1 MLFSEVVF
9 MMKSDRVIIPY
20 QKSWFERFR
29 KEIRNNWALYLLVS
43 IPVAYLII
51 FKYIPMYGVQI
62 AFRSYSPARSISGSQ
77 WLGFK
82 HFQTF
87 MTDFNFRQIMRN
99 TILISLYSL
108 CTFPLPIVLALAMN
122 SSRHR
127 GFAKVVQTATYAP
140 HFISMVVVVSMINVI
155 FAPTTGIVSSILNK
169 LGIIHGPL
177 TTLMTAE
184 AFPHLYVWSGVWQ
197 SLGWDSIIYMGALS
211 SVDDSLHEAA
221 LIDGATKWQRIVH
234 IDFAMILP
242 TIVVMLILR
251 SGSILSVGF
260 EKAFLMQN
268 DLNLARS
275 EIISTYTYKMGIS
288 QGQYSFSSALGLFNS
303 VINFAMVMLVNF
315 ISRKVTETS
324 LW

>member
-1 MLFSEVVF
+1 M
-9 MMKSDRVIIPY
+9 
-20 QKSWFERFR
+20 
-29 KEIRNNWALYLLVS
+29 
-43 IPVAYLII
+43 
-51 FKYIPMYGVQI
+51 
-62 AFRSYSPARSISGSQ
+62 
-77 WLGFK
+77 
-82 HFQTF
+82 
-87 MTDFNFRQIMRN
+87 
-99 TILISLYSL
+99 
-108 CTFPLPIVLALAMN
+108 
-122 SSRHR
+122 
-127 GFAKVVQTATYAP
+127 
-140 HFISMVVVVSMINVI
+140 
-155 FAPTTGIVSSILNK
+155 
-169 LGIIHGPL
+169 
-177 TTLMTAE
+177 
-184 AFPHLYVWSGVWQ
+184 
-197 SLGWDSIIYMGALS
+197 DSIIYMGALS

>member
-1 MLFSEVVF
+1 

-87 MTDFNFRQIMRN
+87 MTDFNFKQIMRN

-108 CTFPLPIVLALAMN
+108 CTFPLPIVLALMLN
-122 SSRHR
+122 YTRLS
-127 GFAKVVQTATYAP
+127 GFKKTVQLVSYAP
-140 HFISMVVVVSMINVI
+140 HFISTVVMVGLILQFFDQRS
-155 FAPTTGIVSSILNK
+155 GILNMLINA
-169 LGIIHGPL
+169 LGGESVYF
-177 TTLMTAE
+177 MAKAE
-184 AFPHLYVWSGVWQ
+184 YFRPIYVWSGVWQ
-197 SLGWDSIIYMGALS
+197 GVGYSSIIYIASLRGVS
-211 SVDDSLHEAA
+211 SELHEAA
-221 LIDGATKWQRIVH
+221 LIDGATLVQRIRHVD
-234 IDFAMILP
+234 IPSLLP
-242 TIVVMLILR
+242 TVCVLLIM
-251 SGSILSVGF
+251 SCGSLLSVGY
-260 EKAFLMQN
+260 EKVYLLQN
-268 DLNLARS
+268 SMNLNAS
-275 EIISTYTYKMGIS
+275 EVINTYVYKQGLTSTLP
-288 QGQYSFSSALGLFNS
+288 QYSSATAIGL
-303 VINFAMVMLVNF
+303 LVAIVNL
-315 ISRKVTETS
+315 ILLATVNGVTGRLSGSS